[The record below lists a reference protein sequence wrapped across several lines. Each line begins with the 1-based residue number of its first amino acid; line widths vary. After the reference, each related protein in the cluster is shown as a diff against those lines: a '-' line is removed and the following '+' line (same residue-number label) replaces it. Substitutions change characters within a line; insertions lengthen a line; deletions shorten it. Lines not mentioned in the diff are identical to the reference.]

1 MIIAL
6 SETGAPLSEQI
17 REQIRGLVTTGSLAA
32 GERLP
37 SVRQLAHDLSVAPRT
52 VAKAYKALEN
62 EGIVVTRTG
71 GGTRVG
77 ERASPTTP
85 AVLEA
90 ARALAAAGRE
100 AGTDLDETVRVLR
113 AIW

>member
-1 MIIAL
+1 MIITL

-17 REQIRGLVTTGSLAA
+17 REQIRGFVTTGGLAA

-37 SVRQLAHDLSVAPRT
+37 SVRQLAHDLAVAPRT
-52 VAKAYKALEN
+52 VAKAYKALEQ
-62 EGIVVTRTG
+62 EGVVVTRTG

-77 ERASPTTP
+77 EAASPTTP
-85 AVLEA
+85 EVIEA
-90 ARALAAAGRE
+90 ARMLAAAGHE
-100 AGTDLDETVRVLR
+100 SGTDLEEVMRVLR

>member
-1 MIIAL
+1 MIITL
-6 SETGAPLSEQI
+6 SQSGAPLSEQI
-17 REQIRGLVTTGSLAA
+17 RDQIRGFVTTGQLAA

-37 SVRQLAHDLSVAPRT
+37 SVRQLAHDLDVAPRT
-52 VAKAYKALEN
+52 VAKAYKALEG
-62 EGIVVTRTG
+62 EGVLVTRTG

-77 ERASPTTP
+77 ERASPSTP

-100 AGTDLDETVRVLR
+100 SGTDLDEVVRVLR